1 MCKIYWKQRTRPA
14 RGSRES
20 YSFPRRRTHHQRL
33 GCGIAAGGSSPADRR
48 PRPEFRKTASD
59 QSQTWRG
66 CRTGFAPRSRI
77 GSRADCC
84 GPAAVRARTF
94 ETNSRLQTSA
104 DALTAVSLAAGIPL
118 SMLRSQLGSPVKWA
132 RAMPS
137 PVCRSGQGLTA
148 LTFAQGLS
156 SRSTQACASS
166 LFACGYGDRD
176 S

>member
-66 CRTGFAPRSRI
+66 CRTRFAPRSRI

-84 GPAAVRARTF
+84 GPAAVRARTV

-104 DALTAVSLAAGIPL
+104 TFNGGESGCWH
-118 SMLRSQLGSPVKWA
+118 SPVDVTFPTRLASEVGKSHA
-132 RAMPS
+132 QP
-137 PVCRSGQGLTA
+137 GLPQWPRLDRTDIC
-148 LTFAQGLS
+148 S
-156 SRSTQACASS
+156 RVSNRSTQACASS